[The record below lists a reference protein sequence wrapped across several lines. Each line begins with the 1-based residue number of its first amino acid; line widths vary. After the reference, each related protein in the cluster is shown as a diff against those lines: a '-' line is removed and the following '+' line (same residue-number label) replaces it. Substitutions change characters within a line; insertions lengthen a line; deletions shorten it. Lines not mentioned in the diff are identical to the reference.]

1 MKGQKEGGGGGKVR
15 GEREFGGL
23 GEYIVNLVIII
34 NGKKTRNCATRLNY
48 PGEATKGGRGGG
60 QSIE

>member
-1 MKGQKEGGGGGKVR
+1 MR